1 MCSTIKNGAGLWQN
15 TKAAWSTRKGNQLTQ
30 ENGLFSPQTLLQPL
44 SRGWQPGK
52 DPPRLCSSFNIHIM
66 SGHGKNTTVKA
77 GDNLI
82 PQLRKKVTGIP
93 RLWAEAL
100 QTLLAS
106 VPHTSRQEVQQAVLG
121 SLSRWSDFL
130 SSHSKKWQWG
140 WHIGPPQY
148 FCSLHTLYQLF
159 TFCVIVTGSVCL
171 KSPQTDPPDG
181 IFPPMVHPTP
191 HSQRTLDY
199 NRPSGPGQVHKCP
212 ENLCL
217 FLAISGCPSGLQS
230 HAPHKQVC
238 LPPNLTC
245 HCSHFSFLMSTE
257 ILYLS
262 HSPVWLHHTKFTSF
276 VRPLFLWPWI
286 YAGSNLLVCL
296 VDPPMASIQ

>member
-1 MCSTIKNGAGLWQN
+1 MLHHKEQGRTV
-15 TKAAWSTRKGNQLTQ
+15 TKHQSCLEHREGKSAHTGKWLV
-30 ENGLFSPQTLLQPL
+30 LSPDTSPAPVMGVTA
-44 SRGWQPGK
+44 RER
-52 DPPRLCSSFNIHIM
+52 PPRLCSAFNIHIM

-82 PQLRKKVTGIP
+82 PQLRKKATGIP

-106 VPHTSRQEVQQAVLG
+106 VPHTSTQEAQQAVLG

-140 WHIGPPQY
+140 WHIGPPLY

-159 TFCVIVTGSVCL
+159 TFCIIMTGSVCL

-199 NRPSGPGQVHKCP
+199 ISSNNRPSGPGQVHKCP

-217 FLAISGCPSGLQS
+217 FLAISGCPSGL
-230 HAPHKQVC
+230 
-238 LPPNLTC
+238 
-245 HCSHFSFLMSTE
+245 
-257 ILYLS
+257 
-262 HSPVWLHHTKFTSF
+262 
-276 VRPLFLWPWI
+276 
-286 YAGSNLLVCL
+286 
-296 VDPPMASIQ
+296 